1 MEIFDDPREDNTSG
15 PEAKSEAQ
23 EGVEC
28 SASSRA
34 EGWRC
39 AGLLGTHVSRAP
51 AFELCLLEQ
60 WSSHLTMH
68 LDQLG
73 TW

>member
-15 PEAKSEAQ
+15 PEAKPEAR

-28 SASSRA
+28 SARGRA

-39 AGLLGTHVSRAP
+39 AGLLRTHVSRAP
-51 AFELCLLEQ
+51 ALELCWLEQ
-60 WSSHLTMH
+60 CSSHLTMR

-73 TW
+73 T